1 MKTIIKFIVGVVM
14 FIGIVNYNN
23 KGLKLWNAPKQEN
36 IEKVT
41 VVYQGEEKTYDN
53 QDLFMYFQCPRI
65 KLFSLKKNNE
75 STDTIQITYDL
86 KDGSTFEF
94 TMNNQTLWHNGKTY
108 STKDALAYILAK
120 DNFNHEH

>member
-1 MKTIIKFIVGVVM
+1 M
-14 FIGIVNYNN
+14 FISIVNYSN

-36 IEKVT
+36 IEKIT

-53 QDLFMYFQCPRI
+53 QDLFIYFQCPRI

-75 STDTIQITYDL
+75 SIDTIQITYDL
-86 KDGSTFEF
+86 KDGNTFEF

-108 STKDALAYILAK
+108 STKNDLAYILAK